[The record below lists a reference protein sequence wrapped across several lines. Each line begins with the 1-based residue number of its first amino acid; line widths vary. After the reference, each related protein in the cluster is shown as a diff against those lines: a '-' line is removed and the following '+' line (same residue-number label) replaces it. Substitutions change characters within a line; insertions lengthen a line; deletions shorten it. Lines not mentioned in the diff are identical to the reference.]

1 MTATAITLAGARATL
16 ETTDRENLIETLKAA
31 SLGNVREIYEAAGCE
46 PNRSP
51 NKTFLARRIA
61 DAIEAAIEAEAKA
74 AETEKQMAEDA
85 AFEDRQKTRAATA
98 DPTDGL
104 TDEEIA
110 QRYAA
115 GDDNLKPRHLNVEQL
130 RRAYEIAVGR
140 TTGSTDRGYLVWK
153 IREALKG
160 NITVGAIERK
170 TTSSSDQMA
179 LPFRVARDDVPTL
192 DAAWE
197 ALGFKSR
204 MDFLRHAVAFTLSYT
219 GNGIPAA
226 LAGWFDADKVETN
239 G

>member
-1 MTATAITLAGARATL
+1 MTAIATLAAARTLL
-16 ETTDRENLIETLKAA
+16 ETDGRDALIDALKAPGPLTSIRA
-31 SLGNVREIYEAAGCE
+31 IYAEAGCE
-46 PNRSP
+46 PSKSP

-61 DAIEAAIEAEAKA
+61 DAIEAAIEAEEKA
-74 AETEKQMAEDA
+74 AEAPKPEA
-85 AFEDRQKTRAATA
+85 AAKTS
-98 DPTDGL
+98 PTDGL

-110 QRYAA
+110 QRYAN
-115 GDDNLKPRHLNVEQL
+115 GDESLKPRHLNVDQL

-153 IREALKG
+153 IREARKG

-170 TTSSSDQMA
+170 TTSSSDQMV
-179 LPFRVARDDVPTL
+179 LPFRVAREDVPTL

-204 MDFLRHAVAFTLSYT
+204 MDFLRHAVAFTLANT
-219 GNGIPAA
+219 GNGIPADFA
-226 LAGWFDADKVETN
+226 DWFDADKVESN